1 MNVQTRPQTQQPIP
15 HYETKAFVY
24 CPICTH
30 TVEVE
35 IVTTGRAARVRDGQK
50 CPRCGSSI
58 GSAYVL
64 YRLERAA

>member
-1 MNVQTRPQTQQPIP
+1 MRMEIAPKPVPARVSRG
-15 HYETKAFVY
+15 AVY

-35 IVTTGRAARVRDGQK
+35 ILTNGRMARVRDGQK

-58 GSAYVL
+58 GSAHVL
-64 YRLERAA
+64 SQLDRAA

>member
-1 MNVQTRPQTQQPIP
+1 MKTPVASRPGTTRI
-15 HYETKAFVY
+15 EKGAVY

-35 IVTTGRAARVRDGQK
+35 IVTTGRSARVRDGQK
-50 CPRCGSSI
+50 CSRCGSSI

-64 YRLERAA
+64 YRLDRAA

>member
-1 MNVQTRPQTQQPIP
+1 MNTPVTSRPLPMRI
-15 HYETKAFVY
+15 EKGAVY

-35 IVTTGRAARVRDGQK
+35 ILTNGRSARVRDGQK

-64 YRLERAA
+64 DRLDRAA

>member
-1 MNVQTRPQTQQPIP
+1 MNIQTRSQVRPPVPQ
-15 HYETKAFVY
+15 YESKAFVY

-35 IVTTGRAARVRDGQK
+35 ILTTGRSARVRDGQK

-58 GSAYVL
+58 SSAYVL
-64 YRLERAA
+64 YRQDRAA

>member
-1 MNVQTRPQTQQPIP
+1 MKTPVTVRI
-15 HYETKAFVY
+15 EKGSVY

-35 IVTTGRAARVRDGQK
+35 ILTNGRSARVRDGQK

-58 GSAYVL
+58 GSAYVMH
-64 YRLERAA
+64 RLDRAA